1 LTLHLIFP
9 IIYSQGR
16 RTKLQKIIAP
26 TNCPSCNSELE
37 QVNDQ
42 LFCRNS
48 DCECKQQKI
57 VEHFAKTLKIKGL
70 GPMSIQKLQINSIT
84 DIYELTKDHLVVA
97 LGERV
102 GTKLLAE
109 IEKSKEVS
117 LNQLLPAFGIP
128 LVGTSAAKKLCS
140 VLHSIHDISE
150 EICTKAGLGPKV
162 TENLLTWY
170 ETEFMPFLSD
180 LEFSFE
186 SEQVEEKPVKGIVC
200 ITGKL
205 VSYKTK
211 AIAQSLLEQAGYVIR
226 SSVTKDV
233 TILVNESG
241 VESAK
246 TEKARNSGVVIVTNI
261 NDLIE
266 VN

>member
-1 LTLHLIFP
+1 M
-9 IIYSQGR
+9 
-16 RTKLQKIIAP
+16 QKIIAP
-26 TNCPSCNSELE
+26 TNCPSCDSTLE

-48 DCECKQQKI
+48 DCDCKQQKI

-70 GPMSIQKLQINSIT
+70 GPMSIQKLQINSII
-84 DIYELTKDHLVVA
+84 DIYQLTEEDLVAA

-102 GTKLLAE
+102 GVKLLEE
-109 IEKSKEVS
+109 INKSKGAS

-140 VLHSIHDISE
+140 VLRSIHDISE
-150 EICTKAGLGPKV
+150 EICKKAGLGPKV

-170 ETEFMPFLSD
+170 ETDCLPYLGGMG
-180 LEFSFE
+180 FSFE
-186 SEQVEEKPVKGIVC
+186 SEPVEEKPIKGIVC

-211 AIAQSLLEQAGYVIR
+211 AIAQALLEQTGYVVR
-226 SSVTKDV
+226 SSITKDV

-241 VESAK
+241 IESSK
-246 TEKARNSGVVIVTNI
+246 TEKARESGVLIVTNI